1 MKITTLLSTLP
12 GFAIAFLGDT
22 SAPYI
27 FLEPISSLAYNPTQT
42 KTWNDQQLDSWLD
55 THRTHTMTIQAPSAF
70 GFISYEHCYRLEPTI
85 NRPSST
91 ASKLP
96 EYLFYGYRT
105 IIDVKQQRIERHF
118 DQPAWWHVSDQQL
131 QDLLAEWQTFLKR
144 PIYQA
149 QHESVIPELPAQTRT
164 AFQNGITLIKEKIL
178 EGYVYQANLSLQL
191 ERITTRSPIETF
203 LRVLSKEQGAY
214 SCFLSCEDLDKQQ
227 RAFISNSPEL
237 FIKRTD
243 NTLVTAPIKGTTP
256 RMRGY
261 LANETAL
268 NNLRHSEKDIA
279 ELAMIV
285 DLFRNDLSK
294 LCHAGTVH
302 TGTFPAAL
310 SLQHIHH
317 LYCTVTGTLHT
328 KHSDRIILESLFP
341 SGSITGAPK
350 YTALQVIADLEQRAR
365 GVYCGSFVSFS
376 QDGFTANVAIR
387 TAQQRGNS
395 LTLQAGCGI
404 TIDSTKQSETEE
416 AQRKLSAFLD

>member
-1 MKITTLLSTLP
+1 MKTTTLLSTLP

-22 SAPYI
+22 AAPYI
-27 FLEPISSLAYNPTQT
+27 FLEPTSSRSYNPAQT
-42 KTWNDQQLDSWLD
+42 KTWNDEQLDTWLHS
-55 THRTHTMTIQAPSAF
+55 HRAHTTTTQGPSAF

-85 NRPSST
+85 DRPSTTS
-91 ASKLP
+91 SRLP
-96 EYLFYGYRT
+96 EYLFYEYRT
-105 IIDVKQQRIERHF
+105 IIDVKQQRIERHL

-131 QDLLAEWQTFLKR
+131 DELLAEWHAFLKH

-149 QHESVIPELPAQTRT
+149 QHESVVPELPADTRL
-164 AFQNGITLIKEKIL
+164 AFQNGIRAIQEKIL

-191 ERITTRSPIETF
+191 KRTTARSPIETF

-227 RAFISNSPEL
+227 TAFISNSPEL
-237 FIKRTD
+237 FIKRTS
-243 NTLVTAPIKGTTP
+243 NRLVTAPIKGTTP

-268 NNLRHSEKDIA
+268 HNLRHSEKDIA

-294 LCHAGTVH
+294 LCHAGTVK
-302 TGTFPAAL
+302 TGAFPTAL

-317 LYCTVTGTLHT
+317 LYCTVSGTLHT
-328 KHSDRIILESLFP
+328 EHPDRIILESLFP

-350 YTALQVIADLEQRAR
+350 YTALQTIANLEQRAR

-387 TAQQRGNS
+387 TAQQQENS

-404 TIDSTKQSETEE
+404 TIDSTEQSETDE